1 MVAYRSKSSPIETL
15 ESFFQCFNAKD
26 LESLDEIWDSPC
38 VFIIGNKTSLFNK
51 YRNAVDFEKMVAGGW
66 RSSSVNHSEIIFED
80 LAIAMVQLNFSRFDH
95 DSTEIGRY
103 DVSHLMVNTESG
115 WRIKI
120 LYMNNG
126 EGMDG
131 IS

>member
-1 MVAYRSKSSPIETL
+1 MVVCRSESSPIETL
-15 ESFFQCFNAKD
+15 ENFFQCFNAKD
-26 LESLDEIWDSPC
+26 LDSLDKIWDSPC
-38 VFIIGNKTSLFNK
+38 VFIIGNKTTLFDR
-51 YRNAVDFEKMVAGGW
+51 YRNAVDFEKIVAGGW

-80 LAIAMVQLNFSRFDH
+80 LATAMVQLNFSRFDI
-95 DSTEIGRY
+95 DGTEIGSY